1 MAGIIADFE
10 RPFRRDAR
18 AMGLN
23 LLDDSDFWIFLKSRF
38 EQGII
43 SKGIEPMDL
52 PATLEV
58 GDGEFV
64 PRIAHGQVL
73 AQCPD
78 CEGWTLVRK
87 DAPNHVCYSC
97 WGNGETPVLRGV
109 AWPDDKVAIEAVLLA
124 RPRYINRNWKV
135 GETLAELQ
143 AENREN
149 GVPVP

>member
-1 MAGIIADFE
+1 MLV
-10 RPFRRDAR
+10 

-23 LLDDSDFWIFLKSRF
+23 LLDDTDFWTFLKTRF

-43 SKGIEPMDL
+43 AKGIEPMDL
-52 PATLEV
+52 PATLEL
-58 GDGEFV
+58 GDGSSY
-64 PRIAHGQVL
+64 PALHMGRS
-73 AQCPD
+73 
-78 CEGWTLVRK
+78 
-87 DAPNHVCYSC
+87 APNALIATAGRSCERTAAHHVCYSC
-97 WGNGETPVLRGV
+97 WGNGETPVLRAV
-109 AWPDDKVAIEAVLLA
+109 AWPADKVAIEAVLLA